1 MGCQDSRIDL
11 TAEEAAI
18 MNAESL
24 LEYSSLS
31 ALDVDK
37 IHRKYSYE
45 GTIFEDQWHEI
56 RKILKLKKN
65 IRLYTS
71 QEITDFTGHFQILPG
86 QYSLKKLLV
95 LGILLSTGSI
105 EEKSKL
111 LFEVEDEESK
121 KILNKK
127 KIKELVNMIIEI
139 PIEITSNIEF
149 TDPVNNVTRNDIKKY
164 IQKLKRGKE
173 NCAKIIIDK
182 ILEGKE
188 WISIEEFSIKMKN
201 DNFEELLSTH
211 GVRKFVKEQLFLV

>member
-1 MGCQDSRIDL
+1 M
-11 TAEEAAI
+11 
-18 MNAESL
+18 
-24 LEYSSLS
+24 
-31 ALDVDK
+31 
-37 IHRKYSYE
+37 
-45 GTIFEDQWHEI
+45 
-56 RKILKLKKN
+56 KLKKN

-188 WISIEEFSIKMKN
+188 
-201 DNFEELLSTH
+201 
-211 GVRKFVKEQLFLV
+211 